1 MLNYGL
7 VSTAIG
13 EDREQLLQ
21 GVRLLAKIAHKH
33 QIPVTWATDT
43 KSIQFIAKLLST
55 WYTDFEQY
63 TSDAPL
69 LMLDTKPIWDAN
81 WEAEQAANP
90 GNSTE
95 AMASHLVT
103 MREKLP
109 AYITREWE
117 RFTRVIPWAEPSIA
131 GAAFKNDVFLHA
143 LEQTGFRGLWG
154 YHWNEV
160 DVDAT
165 DTRASKAE
173 LDRGGFGCFYPFET
187 STSIDTIVTRGDG
200 PENNTRA
207 FKKIVG
213 IPYDTATHLAKD
225 VHNLRAALF
234 AGTAKKHYDI
244 YVENTAWNQW
254 LGYVEHIDPFTVAQ
268 LGQDG
273 LGRLDAYFAHV
284 VSNQRTKSML
294 LSEIVDDYINRCQRT
309 EPTTIIETTPTAQ
322 NETNAP
328 KSILRMFYYDAA
340 CELTFVEGNMEP
352 IEIKDYTGEY
362 GARSVTQKPTL
373 TGFSPTRHRTK
384 LHITITVESTRAIP
398 YGITVWGDH
407 DGLQLTESNAD
418 DVRWI
423 GEHLLFI
430 RLTLQPGKNEFNVQL
445 SI

>member
-13 EDREQLLQ
+13 EDRERLLE
-21 GVRLLAKIAHKH
+21 GVRLLADIAHKH
-33 QIPVTWATDT
+33 RVPVTWATDA
-43 KSIQFIAKLLST
+43 KSVQFIAKLLTT
-55 WYTDFEQY
+55 WHTENG
-63 TSDAPL
+63 DAPL
-69 LMLDTKPIWDAN
+69 LVLDTKPIWDAN
-81 WEAEQAANP
+81 WEAEQTANS
-90 GNSTE
+90 GNNTE

-117 RFTRVIPWAEPSIA
+117 RFKRAIPWAEPSVA
-131 GAAFKNDVFLHA
+131 GATFKNDVFLHA

-154 YHWNEV
+154 YHWNQE

-173 LDRGGFGCFYPFET
+173 LDRGGFGCFYPFEA
-187 STSIDTIVTRGDG
+187 STSIDTVVMPDDATDSGTQ
-200 PENNTRA
+200 P

-213 IPYDTATHLAKD
+213 IPYYTAAHLTED
-225 VHNLRAALF
+225 VHNLRAALLTE
-234 AGTAKKHYDI
+234 TAKKHYDI
-244 YVENTAWNQW
+244 YVENTTWNRW
-254 LGYVEHIDPFTVAQ
+254 LGYVEHIDSFTIAQ

-273 LGRLDAYFAHV
+273 LGRLDTYFAHV
-284 VSNQRTKSML
+284 VSNQNTKPVL
-294 LSEIVDDYINRCQRT
+294 LSEIVDDYINHCKRT
-309 EPTTIIETTPTAQ
+309 EPTAILEAVPTTQ

-328 KSILRMFYYDAA
+328 KSVSRMFYYDAA

-352 IEIKDYTGEY
+352 IEIKNYTGEH

-373 TGFSPTRHRTK
+373 TGFLPTRHRTK
-384 LHITITVESTRAIP
+384 LHIAITVESTRAMS
-398 YGITVWGDH
+398 YGIIAWGDH
-407 DGLQLTESNAD
+407 DGLQLIESNAD

-430 RLTLQPGKNEFNVQL
+430 RLTLQPGKNEFNIQL
-445 SI
+445 TI

>member
-13 EDREQLLQ
+13 EDRGQLLE
-21 GVRLLAKIAHKH
+21 GVRLLAEIAHKH
-33 QIPVTWATDT
+33 RIPITWATDT
-43 KSIQFIAKLLST
+43 KSVQFIAKLLTT
-55 WYTDFEQY
+55 WHTDLEY
-63 TSDAPL
+63 YRGDAPV

-81 WEAEQAANP
+81 WAAEQMANP

-109 AYITREWE
+109 AYITKEWE
-117 RFTRVIPWAEPSIA
+117 RFKRVIPWAEPKVA
-131 GAAFKNDVFLHA
+131 GAAFKNDVLLHA
-143 LEQTGFRGLWG
+143 LEKTGFRGLWG
-154 YHWNEV
+154 YHWNQEGV
-160 DVDAT
+160 DTT

-173 LDRGGFGCFYPFET
+173 LDRGGFGCFYPFEA
-187 STSIDTIVTRGDG
+187 STSIDAIVTRVDTT
-200 PENNTRA
+200 ENGA
-207 FKKIVG
+207 EPFKKIVG
-213 IPYDTATHLAKD
+213 IPYYTAAHLAED
-225 VHNLRAALF
+225 VHNLRAALLTE
-234 AGTAKKHYDI
+234 TAKKYYDI
-244 YVENTAWNQW
+244 YGENTAWNQW

-273 LGRLDAYFAHV
+273 LGRLEAYFAHV
-284 VSNQRTKSML
+284 VSNQHTKPVL
-294 LSEIVDDYINRCQRT
+294 LSEIVDDYVNRCKRT
-309 EPTTIIETTPTAQ
+309 EPTAIIETVPTTQ
-322 NETNAP
+322 NETDAP
-328 KSILRMFYYDAA
+328 KLALKMFYYDAA

-352 IEIKDYTGEY
+352 IEIKNYTGEH
-362 GARSVTQKPTL
+362 GARSVTQKPML

-384 LHITITVESTRAIP
+384 LHIAITVESTRAMP

-418 DVRWI
+418 EVRWI

>member
-13 EDREQLLQ
+13 EDRERLREGIQ
-21 GVRLLAKIAHKH
+21 LLAKVAHKH

-43 KSIQFIAKLLST
+43 KSVPSIAKLLTT
-55 WYTDFEQY
+55 WHTDFEY
-63 TSDAPL
+63 YRVDAPL

-81 WEAEQAANP
+81 WEVEQTANP

-117 RFTRVIPWAEPSIA
+117 RFKQVIPWAEPSVV

-143 LEQTGFRGLWG
+143 LEQIGFRGLWG
-154 YHWNEV
+154 YHWNQEGV
-160 DVDAT
+160 EAT
-165 DTRASKAE
+165 DTWASKAE
-173 LDRGGFGCFYPFET
+173 LDPGGFGCFYPFEA
-187 STSIDTIVTRGDG
+187 STSIDAIVTREDIT
-200 PENNTRA
+200 ENDA
-207 FKKIVG
+207 EPFKKIVG
-213 IPYDTATHLAKD
+213 IPYYTAAHFTED
-225 VHNLRAALF
+225 VHNLRAALLTD
-234 AGTAKKHYDI
+234 TAKKYYDI

-284 VSNQRTKSML
+284 VSNQRTKPVL
-294 LSEIVDDYINRCQRT
+294 LSEIVDDYVNCCSRT
-309 EPTTIIETTPTAQ
+309 EPTAIIEGVPTTQ
-322 NETNAP
+322 NETDAQ
-328 KSILRMFYYDAA
+328 KSMLRMCYYDAA

-352 IEIKDYTGEY
+352 VEIKNYAGEL

-384 LHITITVESTRAIP
+384 LHIAITVESTRAMP

-407 DGLQLTESNAD
+407 DGLRLTESNAD

-430 RLTLQPGKNEFNVQL
+430 RLTLQPGKNEFNIQL

>member
-13 EDREQLLQ
+13 EDREQLVR
-21 GVRLLAKIAHKH
+21 GVRILTEIAHKY

-43 KSIQFIAKLLST
+43 ASVQFIAKLLTMSH
-55 WYTDFEQY
+55 TDFEY
-63 TSDAPL
+63 YRGDAPL
-69 LMLDTKPIWDAN
+69 LMLDIKPIWDAN

-90 GNSTE
+90 GNSTA
-95 AMASHLVT
+95 AMASHLVK

-109 AYITREWE
+109 EYITRECE
-117 RFTRVIPWAEPSIA
+117 RFTRAVPWAELNVA

-154 YHWNEV
+154 YHWSQER
-160 DVDAT
+160 VDAT

-173 LDRGGFGCFYPFET
+173 LDPGGFGCFYPLET
-187 STSIDTIVTRGDG
+187 STSIDTIVTRDDAA
-200 PENNTRA
+200 ENTA
-207 FKKIVG
+207 EGFKKIVG
-213 IPYDTATHLAKD
+213 IPYYTAAHLAAD
-225 VHNLRAALF
+225 VHNLRAALLN
-234 AGTAKKHYDI
+234 GTAKRHYDI
-244 YVENTAWNQW
+244 YVENTAWNRW

-284 VSNQRTKSML
+284 VSNHTTKPML
-294 LSEIVDDYINRCQRT
+294 LSEIVNDYINRCKRT
-309 EPTTIIETTPTAQ
+309 EPTVIIAAVPTRQ
-322 NETNAP
+322 NETDAP
-328 KSILRMFYYDAA
+328 KSVLRMCYYDAA

-352 IEIKDYTGEY
+352 AEIKNYTGEY
-362 GARSVTQKPTL
+362 GARTITQKPTL
-373 TGFSPTRHRTK
+373 TGFSPTRYRTK
-384 LHITITVESTRAIP
+384 LHIAIIVESTRAMP

-430 RLTLQPGKNEFNVQL
+430 RLTLQPGKNEFNIQL

>member
-21 GVRLLAKIAHKH
+21 GVRLLAEIAHKH

-43 KSIQFIAKLLST
+43 KSAQSVAKWLTT
-55 WYTDFEQY
+55 WHTKNG
-63 TSDAPL
+63 DAPL
-69 LMLDTKPIWDAN
+69 LMLDAKPIWDAN
-81 WEAEQAANP
+81 WETEQTANP

-109 AYITREWE
+109 EYITKEWE
-117 RFTRVIPWAEPSIA
+117 RFKRAIPWAEPSVA
-131 GAAFKNDVFLHA
+131 GATFKNDVFLHA

-154 YHWNEV
+154 YHWNPEG
-160 DVDAT
+160 VDAT

-173 LDRGGFGCFYPFET
+173 LDRGGFGCFYPFEA
-187 STSIDTIVTRGDG
+187 STSIDTIVARDDAT
-200 PENNTRA
+200 ENDA
-207 FKKIVG
+207 KPFKKIVG
-213 IPYDTATHLAKD
+213 IPHYTAAHLAED
-225 VHNLRAALF
+225 VHNLRAALL
-234 AGTAKKHYDI
+234 TETVKKHYDI

-273 LGRLDAYFAHV
+273 LGRLEAYFAHV
-284 VSNQRTKSML
+284 VSNQSTKPVQ
-294 LSEIVDDYINRCQRT
+294 LSEIVDDYINRYQRT
-309 EPTTIIETTPTAQ
+309 EPTVIIEGVSTTQ
-322 NETNAP
+322 NETDTP
-328 KSILRMFYYDAA
+328 KSVLRMFYYDAA

-352 IEIKDYTGEY
+352 IEIKNYTGAH
-362 GARSVTQKPTL
+362 GARPVTQKPTL

-384 LHITITVESTRAIP
+384 LHIAITVESTRAMP